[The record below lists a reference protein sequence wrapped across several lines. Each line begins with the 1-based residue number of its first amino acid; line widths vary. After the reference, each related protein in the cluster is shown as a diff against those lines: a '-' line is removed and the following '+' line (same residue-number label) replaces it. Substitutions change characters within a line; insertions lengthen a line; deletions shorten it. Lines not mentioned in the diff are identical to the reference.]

1 MEETLGTRLQAA
13 MRRAKLKNP
22 AVAGALGVNPGTVSA
37 WRGDAFPPTEEKIEK
52 LAALLDVETA
62 WLRYGDRGPSVRER
76 TVSPEGLYAARK
88 ARQMLLKEEYQ
99 PASGTF
105 AEHVLVTAGRIIE
118 LAEQMAASAAKQQMI
133 GLDLGRRAEAELPKP
148 APISPQRAI
157 EGRVALKAAQRGS
170 ARGKKAG

>member
-1 MEETLGTRLQAA
+1 VRAGKDNGDVAAAAGVHSGTVTSWRKDKFPPDDQKLDAIATL
-13 MRRAKLKNP
+13 
-22 AVAGALGVNPGTVSA
+22 LGVSSS
-37 WRGDAFPPTEEKIEK
+37 
-52 LAALLDVETA
+52 
-62 WLRYGDRGPSVRER
+62 WLRYGDGETSVAER
-76 TVSPEGLYAARK
+76 TLSPEARYAATK

-157 EGRVALKAAQRGS
+157 EGRAALKAAQRGA